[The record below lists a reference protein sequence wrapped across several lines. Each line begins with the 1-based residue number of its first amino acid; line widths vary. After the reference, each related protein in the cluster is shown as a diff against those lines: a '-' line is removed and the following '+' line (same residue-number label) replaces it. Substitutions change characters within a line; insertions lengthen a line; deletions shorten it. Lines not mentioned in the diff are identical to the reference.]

1 MKYVFMDFPLPMHG
15 QAMKAS
21 EAALCAGDQDKFWE
35 MHDRLFANQNALSPE
50 ALSKHAEAL
59 GLDTTQ
65 FKECL
70 DSGAMFLEHV
80 FNDVTRQ
87 VAFPITQKKI
97 AEAIRAIGA
106 KYILM
111 STDAGQWLNPIPAQ
125 SMGIYI
131 KDMLDLGISEDDV
144 RMMVQTNPA
153 RMLGL

>member
-1 MKYVFMDFPLPMHG
+1 MPQMERDYIDTGKMKYVFMDFPLPMHG

-70 DSGAMFLEHV
+70 DSGKHAAQIKAAMAEGQKAGITGTPGFLLGFIESDGKV
-80 FNDVTRQ
+80 KAT
-87 VAFPITQKKI
+87 KKI
-97 AEAIRAIGA
+97 SGA
-106 KYILM
+106 VPYANFKATI
-111 STDAGQWLNPIPAQ
+111 DE
-125 SMGIYI
+125 
-131 KDMLDLGISEDDV
+131 MLSSKK
-144 RMMVQTNPA
+144 
-153 RMLGL
+153 

>member
-50 ALSKHAEAL
+50 ALAKHAEAL

-70 DSGAMFLEHV
+70 DSGKYAAQIKAAMAEGQKAGITGTPGFLLGFIEADGKV
-80 FNDVTRQ
+80 KAT
-87 VAFPITQKKI
+87 KKI
-97 AEAIRAIGA
+97 SGA
-106 KYILM
+106 VPYANFKATI
-111 STDAGQWLNPIPAQ
+111 DE
-125 SMGIYI
+125 
-131 KDMLDLGISEDDV
+131 MLSSKK
-144 RMMVQTNPA
+144 
-153 RMLGL
+153 